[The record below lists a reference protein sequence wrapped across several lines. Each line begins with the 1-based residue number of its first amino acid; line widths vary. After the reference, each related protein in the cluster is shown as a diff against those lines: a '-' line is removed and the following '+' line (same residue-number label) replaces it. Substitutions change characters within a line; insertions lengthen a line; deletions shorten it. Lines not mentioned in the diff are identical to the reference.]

1 MGNDDMKPEVP
12 AGWVAERREWHLDKT
27 VSVGH
32 LISTL
37 VIGISVFSWAIAL
50 DKRVEQNSIQI
61 QLVKEQ
67 QRLEATRVEA
77 LRIELRGDLR
87 DINQKLDRIIED
99 HLVRKD
105 GPNGR

>member
-1 MGNDDMKPEVP
+1 MRPEVP
-12 AGWVAERREWHLDKT
+12 EGWIAERREWHLDKT

-61 QLVKEQ
+61 QLIKEQ
-67 QRLEATRVEA
+67 QHLEAARVKA
-77 LRIELRGDLR
+77 LRTELRSDLR
-87 DINQKLDRIIED
+87 DINHKLDRIIENNLIPRID
-99 HLVRKD
+99 PAERT
-105 GPNGR
+105 R